1 MFRGVD
7 IQKRLALVLWGSVLL
22 AFVIAGA
29 GLLIYEKLTLEDRAL
44 EIMQPY
50 AHLVSVGTD
59 TAVAFQDPQRAQEIL
74 DTLRANPQI
83 LEADIY
89 LDDGRIL
96 AGFMQDT
103 SGKPPAKPD
112 RADGIHIHQDS
123 VELLQ
128 SLPSGAHLRISMGLA
143 TLKKQTQQ
151 LVWLFVLGALLL
163 LGATFGQL
171 AVLRRMIVKPIA
183 TLTDAAAHVRRMA
196 DYSHRVPAV
205 GENEVARLGQSF
217 NAMMDAIQEKQELL
231 LEAQHIAHVGN
242 WWHDPITGEIFWSD
256 EIFRMFGREPQKPTV
271 ETFLSWVHPDDRQ
284 LLQKAMQEP
293 EPEKDEYEL
302 EYRIVRP
309 DGEIRWVYN
318 RWVAIRDSQGS
329 EIKRIGTH
337 QDITERKQAEEELRQ
352 LNRELRAI
360 SECNQVLIRA
370 EDEQSLVESVC
381 RIVCDDAGYRMAW
394 VGYAEYDEDRTLRP
408 VASAGVGAGNLGQ
421 AGLTWADTAYGHG
434 PSGSAIRSGRI
445 EVVDDFIN
453 DSRVVPWREAG
464 LKHGYRSAIA
474 LPLKGEGGNTFG
486 VLSIY
491 SDEISAFSAEEQRL
505 LEELAN
511 DLAFGIVT
519 LRRREEHNRAEEQIR
534 IAATAFEAQEGI
546 IITDVEQKILRV
558 NRAFSEIT
566 GYPVQ
571 EVVGATPN
579 LLKSD
584 FHDKS
589 YFEAMWDSIRRLGAW
604 QGEIWNRRK
613 SGEVYPA
620 WLNITAVRNP
630 SGEVTHYV
638 GTMTDIKERKEAER
652 KIEHLAFYDLL
663 TDLPNRRLLMDRL
676 HQAMMGSTRSQRMGA
691 LLFIDLDNFK
701 ILNDT
706 CGHDIGDQLLIEV
719 AQRLSTCVREGDTI
733 SRLGG
738 DEFIVMLEDLS
749 DREAEAAT
757 QAKIVGEKILKVL
770 NQPYTMAGRVHHST
784 PSIGAT
790 LFAGSGNSVD
800 ELLKQAD
807 IAMYQA
813 KTAGRNTLRFFD
825 PDMQANLAARAEIET
840 ALRTSI
846 HDEHFV
852 LHYQA
857 QVDGRRGVIAAEA
870 LLRWQHPERGE
881 VAPAEFIPLA
891 EETGLILPIGQWVL
905 ENACNQLAAWSCEA
919 DMRDLDLAVNVSALQ
934 FRQKDFVEKV
944 SRALST
950 AGAPAKHLKLELTES
965 LVIDD
970 VEDSIEKMR
979 ALKSLGVGFAMDDFG
994 TGYSS
999 LSYLTRLPL
1008 DQLKIDRTFIRNL
1021 PGNPND
1027 AAVAQTIITL
1037 ASSLGLTVIAEGVET
1052 EAQRAFLERHGCPIY
1067 QGYLF
1072 GKPMDVEGFEALLDR
1087 RRSKR

>member
-1 MFRGVD
+1 MFRRVN
-7 IQKRLALVLWGSVLL
+7 IQNRLALVLWGSVLL
-22 AFVIAGA
+22 AFIIAGA
-29 GLLIYEKLTLEDRAL
+29 GLAIYEQLTLEERAL

-50 AHLVSVGTD
+50 AHMLSVGTD

-96 AGFMQDT
+96 ASFMQDK
-103 SGKPPAKPD
+103 SGEPKAKPD
-112 RADGIHIHQDS
+112 RADGVYIHRDN
-123 VELLQ
+123 VELLR
-128 SLPSGAHLRISMGLA
+128 SLPRGAHLRISMGLA
-143 TLKKQTQQ
+143 TLNKQTQQ
-151 LVWLFVLGALLL
+151 LGWLFGAGALLL
-163 LGATFGQL
+163 LAATLGQL
-171 AVLRRMIVKPIA
+171 AVLRRMIVTPIA
-183 TLTDAAAHVRRMA
+183 TLMDAAVYVKTMA

-205 GENEVARLGQSF
+205 GDNELARLGQSF

-256 EIFRMFGREPQKPTV
+256 EIFRVFGREPQMLTV
-271 ETFLSWVHPDDRQ
+271 EKLLSWVHPDDRR
-284 LLQKAMQEP
+284 LLQRAMQDL
-293 EPEKDEYEL
+293 EPEKHEYEV

-318 RWVAIRDSQGS
+318 RWLAIRDSQGN

-337 QDITERKQAEEELRQ
+337 QDITDRKRAEEELRQ
-352 LNRELRAI
+352 LNRELRAV

-381 RIVCDDAGYRMAW
+381 RIVCEDAGYRMAW
-394 VGYAEYDEDRTLRP
+394 VGYAEHDEAKTVRP
-408 VASAGVGAGNLGQ
+408 VAMAGFGAENLGQ
-421 AGLTWADTAYGHG
+421 AGITWADNQSGRG
-434 PSGSAIRSGRI
+434 PSGSAIRSGNI
-445 EVVDDFIN
+445 EVIDDFMN
-453 DSRVVPWREAG
+453 DPRVAPWHEAG
-464 LKHGYRSAIA
+464 VRYDYRSAIS

-486 VLSIY
+486 VLSIF
-491 SDEISAFSAEEQRL
+491 SDETCAFSVEERRL

-519 LRRREEHNRAEEQIR
+519 LRAREEHNRAEEQIR

-546 IITDVEQKILRV
+546 VITDVEQKILRV

-566 GYPVQ
+566 GYPAQ
-571 EVVGATPN
+571 EVVGETPK
-579 LLKSD
+579 LFKSD
-584 FHDKS
+584 IHDKS
-589 YFEAMWDSIRRLGAW
+589 YFEEMWGSIQRLGVW

-613 SGEVYPA
+613 NGEVYPA
-620 WLNITAVRNP
+620 WLNITAVCNP
-630 SGEVTHYV
+630 SGDVTHYV
-638 GTMTDIKERKEAER
+638 GTMIDIKERKEAER

-676 HQAMMGSTRSQRMGA
+676 HQAMMGSDRSGRMGA

-719 AQRLSTCVREGDTI
+719 AQRLRTCVREGDTI

-738 DEFIVMLEDLS
+738 DEFILMLEDLS

-757 QAKIVGEKILKVL
+757 QAKIVGEKVLSVL

-790 LFAGSGNSVD
+790 LFAGSGSSVD

-825 PDMQANLAARAEIET
+825 PDMQANLAARAENEI
-840 ALRTSI
+840 ALRASI
-846 HDEHFV
+846 LHEHFV

-870 LLRWQHPERGE
+870 LLRWMHPERGE
-881 VAPAEFIPLA
+881 VAPAEFISLA

-905 ENACNQLAAWSCEA
+905 EQACNQLAAWSCEA
-919 DMRDLDLAVNVSALQ
+919 DRRDLDLAVNVSALQ
-934 FRQKDFVEKV
+934 FRQKDFVGKV
-944 SRALST
+944 RQALFA

-965 LVIDD
+965 LVVDD

-979 ALKSLGVGFAMDDFG
+979 ALKSLGVGFSMDDFG

-999 LSYLTRLPL
+999 LAYLTRFPL

-1027 AAVAQTIITL
+1027 AVVAQTIITL

-1072 GKPMDVEGFEALLDR
+1072 GKPMDLEGFEALLDSSR
-1087 RRSKR
+1087 VR